1 MVKQY
6 KIDKVNEIKEKL
18 QKAEG
23 FYLADYTGLT
33 VAEFQELRRKLREAE
48 SKIVVTKNTM
58 AAIAFK
64 DLGKDAVVKYLEG
77 PNAIVYAYGDSV
89 QALKTVMEFFKEVK
103 KGKVKVGEV
112 DGEIVE
118 GKALESIA
126 KLPGKKELQAMVV
139 GGLNSLLFRL
149 VYALNWPIYSFVNVL
164 EQIRKEK
171 EEA

>member
-6 KIDKVNEIKEKL
+6 KIDAVKDIKEKVE
-18 QKAEG
+18 KASA
-23 FYLADYTGLT
+23 FYLADYAGLT
-33 VAEFQELRRKLREAE
+33 VAEFSELRKKLRETE

-64 DLGKDAVVKYLEG
+64 DLKKESLIKHLKGPSAV
-77 PNAIVYAYGDSV
+77 VYAYGDPIE
-89 QALKTVMEFFKEVK
+89 ALKSVHNYFKEVK
-103 KGKVKVGEV
+103 KGKVKAGEV

-118 GKALESIA
+118 GEDLEKIAALPS
-126 KLPGKKELQAMVV
+126 KKELQAMVV
-139 GGLNSLLFRL
+139 GGLNSLLYRL
-149 VYALNWPIYSFVNVL
+149 VFAINWPIYSFVNVL